1 MCVKTKRLDVAE
13 VCLGNMGH
21 ARGARA
27 VRDAISQH
35 VATHGTVAEPD
46 VCAAMV
52 AVQLGQ
58 LEDAERLYAACGRHD
73 LLNTLYQA
81 SGQWE
86 KAIDVAETKDR
97 INLRSTHYTCFPA
110 LENPAGTAS
119 PCHSSV
125 HDAASPPS
133 RAQVCKTA
141 RGSRQVP
148 RCRQAFRAL
157 GYPSHGGQSA
167 PIPYA
172 ALSVGNVLCVSGG
185 LTSPSCQV
193 PRMMFDTS
201 NLPQLQKYIDATA
214 DAELVGRIRI
224 PRARTART
232 VSCVLHNRALPRPC
246 AAHSLSGGPNTWSRT
261 AISTTHCSIMSLS
274 LIHI

>member
-81 SGQWE
+81 SVASE
-86 KAIDVAETKDR
+86 KAIDVAETIAHQPAADTLHVLSR
-97 INLRSTHYTCFPA
+97 AREPRWHCFPVPLQRA
-110 LENPAGTAS
+110 RRRPLRPPARRYAKQLEAAGKYPDAVKHFE
-119 PCHSSV
+119 HSS
-125 HDAASPPS
+125 HH
-133 RAQVCKTA
+133 
-141 RGSRQVP
+141 
-148 RCRQAFRAL
+148 
-157 GYPSHGGQSA
+157 HGGQSA

-232 VSCVLHNRALPRPC
+232 VSCVLHNRALPGRV
-246 AAHSLSGGPNTWSRT
+246 LRT
-261 AISTTHCSIMSLS
+261 V
-274 LIHI
+274 